1 MAKKGLRAWVKE
13 KWVDIGAPKKNGKYQ
28 PCGRSKGSKRKYPKC
43 VPLAKATRMTSSQKA
58 SAVKRKRAAGN
69 PGGKPTNVATF
80 AKRKKAAD
88 GGSMNSMMKQAQRN
102 YTGSYVSGDLG
113 GVKVGNKSY
122 KKYYSNPGFRMPKI

>member
-1 MAKKGLRAWVKE
+1 MAEGGLRKWVKE

-88 GGSMNSMMKQAQRN
+88 GGYIGRSIKGEYGGVNLSN
-102 YTGSYVSGDLG
+102 PSYV
-113 GVKVGNKSY
+113 
-122 KKYYSNPGFRMPKI
+122 KYYKGLI